1 MLHFKYVSDG
11 CRTRPISWDVRGVS
25 PIFDC
30 EKFNIG
36 DTPPTSQEIGVVRHP
51 DHTDFDHRQTPTFS
65 LWVWSKRRRNFVYC
79 SDFLMRRAACR
90 GRINNWVYGQEDDE
104 KNRCGSSAEPHR
116 FFNAQ
121 GGMTRTN
128 QQLRAGKLWAGT
140 KIGVVLLP
148 NHADF

>member
-11 CRTRPISWDVRGVS
+11 CRTRPISWDVGGVS

-65 LWVWSKRRRNFVYC
+65 LWV
-79 SDFLMRRAACR
+79 
-90 GRINNWVYGQEDDE
+90 
-104 KNRCGSSAEPHR
+104 
-116 FFNAQ
+116 
-121 GGMTRTN
+121 
-128 QQLRAGKLWAGT
+128 
-140 KIGVVLLP
+140 
-148 NHADF
+148 